1 MLTKGKNNKKM
12 TLSSWLLVEPF
23 AYAIPSIRLLDK
35 ASSFLS
41 RVVYIILRIFLRC
54 ILGKTKREKVQ
65 FYHKLYFRLS
75 LNISFSF
82 YFFMFLYKIIRV
94 IRLGKPSLVKI
105 SVPKYNYKVYCPP
118 TVLDYLFMTI
128 REEDIIEHFQP
139 KQGDIVIDVG
149 AHLGRYAL
157 ISSNKVGKE
166 GKVIAI
172 EAHPMVFE
180 KLNKNLKLNKV
191 TNTIILNYAV
201 HSGQTKLKLFLPR
214 ESIDTIYSPHGTVML
229 GRDNIPLNRSKDGR
243 IVNVDANT
251 LDNIIHSE
259 GIKAEDVKWI
269 KIDVE
274 GAEYEVLKGTKEI
287 LSTSTE
293 LAILIEVHQV
303 LYLEE
308 NKNLYKDIMEFLK
321 IYNFKIEFEKI
332 HVNGEMHIIVRK
344 QQL

>member
-1 MLTKGKNNKKM
+1 M
-12 TLSSWLLVEPF
+12 TLSSWLLAEPF

-35 ASSFLS
+35 ALSFLS
-41 RVVYIILRIFLRC
+41 RAFYIILRIFLRT
-54 ILGKTKREKVQ
+54 ILGKTKRETLQ
-65 FYHKLYFRLS
+65 FYHKLCFRLS

-157 ISSNKVGKE
+157 ISSYKVGKE

-172 EAHPMVFE
+172 EAHPMICE
-180 KLNKNLKLNKV
+180 KLNKNLELNKV

-201 HSGQTKLKLFLPR
+201 HSEKTKLKLFLPK
-214 ESIDTIYSPHGTVML
+214 ESIDTIYSPHNTVIL

-243 IVNVDANT
+243 FVNVDANT
-251 LDNIIHSE
+251 LDNIIHST
-259 GIKAEDVKWI
+259 GIKAENVKWI

-287 LSTSTE
+287 LSTSKE
-293 LAILIEVHQV
+293 LAILIEVHN
-303 LYLEE
+303 LGE

-321 IYNFKIEFEKI
+321 IYNFKIELEKI
-332 HVNGEMHIIVRK
+332 QVNGEMHIIVRK

>member
-1 MLTKGKNNKKM
+1 
-12 TLSSWLLVEPF
+12 
-23 AYAIPSIRLLDK
+23 
-35 ASSFLS
+35 
-41 RVVYIILRIFLRC
+41 
-54 ILGKTKREKVQ
+54 
-65 FYHKLYFRLS
+65 
-75 LNISFSF
+75 
-82 YFFMFLYKIIRV
+82 MFLYKIIRV
-94 IRLGKPSLVKI
+94 IRLAKPSLVKI

-157 ISSNKVGKE
+157 ISSYKVGKE

-172 EAHPMVFE
+172 EAHPMICE
-180 KLNKNLKLNKV
+180 KLNKNLELNKV

-201 HSGQTKLKLFLPR
+201 HSEKTKLKLFLPK
-214 ESIDTIYSPHGTVML
+214 ESIDTIYSPHNTVIL

-243 IVNVDANT
+243 FVNVDANT
-251 LDNIIHSE
+251 LDNIIHST
-259 GIKAEDVKWI
+259 GIKAENVKWI

-287 LSTSTE
+287 LSTSKE
-293 LAILIEVHQV
+293 LAILIEVHN
-303 LYLEE
+303 LGE

-321 IYNFKIEFEKI
+321 IYNFKIELEKI
-332 HVNGEMHIIVRK
+332 QVNGEMHIIVRK

>member
-1 MLTKGKNNKKM
+1 MLTEGKNNKKM
-12 TLSSWLLVEPF
+12 TLLSWLSVKPL

-41 RVVYIILRIFLRC
+41 RVVYIILRIFLRI
-54 ILGKTKREKVQ
+54 ILGKTKREKLH
-65 FYHKLYFRLS
+65 FYHKLFYRLS

-94 IRLGKPSLVKI
+94 MRLGKPSLVKI
-105 SVPKYNYKVYCPP
+105 YVPKYNHKIYCPA
-118 TVLDYLFMTI
+118 TQIDYSFMTI
-128 REEDIIEHFQP
+128 REDDIIEHFQP

-172 EAHPMVFE
+172 EAHPIVFE
-180 KLNKNLKLNKV
+180 KLNKNLELNKV
-191 TNTIILNYAV
+191 TNTIILNSAV
-201 HSGQTKLKLFLPR
+201 HSEKTKLKLFLPR
-214 ESIDTIYSPHGTVML
+214 ESIDTIYTPHRTVML

-243 IVNVDANT
+243 FVNVDANT
-251 LDNIIHSE
+251 LDNIIHTT

-274 GAEYEVLKGTKEI
+274 GAEYEVLKGAKEI
-287 LSTSTE
+287 LSTSKE
-293 LAILIEVHQV
+293 LAILIEVHEHMQ
-303 LYLEE
+303 EE
-308 NKNLYKDIMEFLK
+308 KNLYKNVMEFLK
-321 IYNFKIEFEKI
+321 TYNFKLEFEKI
-332 HVNGEMHIIVRK
+332 HINGEIHIIVRK